1 MLLIRPKKQEIV
13 IKRKLIKMSAHLIA
27 GRVEILLAVFTLP
40 VVMLWNHIGFISAFK
55 IAFENIKDIAFVI
68 FIFVWI
74 AKTFFNLGEKIKTE

>member
-1 MLLIRPKKQEIV
+1 
-13 IKRKLIKMSAHLIA
+13 MSAHLIA

-40 VVMLWNHIGFISAFK
+40 VVMLWNDIGFISAFK